1 MLARWIEELSQ
12 YDMIIQH
19 RPGSSMVMLMAC
31 PEFLMTT
38 VTVMRLALMF
48 PLSHVEDVNFA
59 LRFITNGHDFLRKL
73 MMSSL

>member
-1 MLARWIEELSQ
+1 
-12 YDMIIQH
+12 
-19 RPGSSMVMLMAC
+19 
-31 PEFLMTT
+31 MTT

-48 PLSHVEDVNFA
+48 PLSRGEDVNFA

>member
-1 MLARWIEELSQ
+1 
-12 YDMIIQH
+12 
-19 RPGSSMVMLMAC
+19 MVMLMAC